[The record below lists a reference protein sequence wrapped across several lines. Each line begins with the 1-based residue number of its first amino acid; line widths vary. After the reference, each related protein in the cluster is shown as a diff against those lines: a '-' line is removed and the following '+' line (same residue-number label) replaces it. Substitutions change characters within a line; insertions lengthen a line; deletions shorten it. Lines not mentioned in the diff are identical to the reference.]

1 MRAGAARLRRFQGRA
16 FAVVPGRQ
24 VRRLGPRWP
33 RQGALC
39 DCGRDRHRIDA
50 EADARRDGGHGGRE
64 HAGDRVRSG
73 RAWRPAQRRRARRQ
87 GGASVGGVDLSVPV
101 TGAASV
107 DDADAVIA
115 LWRACGL
122 TRPWNDPA
130 SDYALAMA
138 TATSTV
144 LVARDGN
151 AIAAS
156 VMVGFD
162 GHRGWVY
169 YLAVAPERQREGLG
183 RTMMTAAEGWLRE
196 RGVPKIQ
203 LMVRE
208 DNDAALGF
216 YAALGLER
224 QKVVTLGRFLGKED
238 E

>member
-1 MRAGAARLRRFQGRA
+1 M
-16 FAVVPGRQ
+16 
-24 VRRLGPRWP
+24 
-33 RQGALC
+33 
-39 DCGRDRHRIDA
+39 
-50 EADARRDGGHGGRE
+50 
-64 HAGDRVRSG
+64 
-73 RAWRPAQRRRARRQ
+73 
-87 GGASVGGVDLSVPV
+87 GGVDLSVPV

>member
-1 MRAGAARLRRFQGRA
+1 M
-16 FAVVPGRQ
+16 
-24 VRRLGPRWP
+24 
-33 RQGALC
+33 
-39 DCGRDRHRIDA
+39 
-50 EADARRDGGHGGRE
+50 
-64 HAGDRVRSG
+64 
-73 RAWRPAQRRRARRQ
+73 
-87 GGASVGGVDLSVPV
+87 SVPV

>member
-1 MRAGAARLRRFQGRA
+1 
-16 FAVVPGRQ
+16 
-24 VRRLGPRWP
+24 
-33 RQGALC
+33 
-39 DCGRDRHRIDA
+39 
-50 EADARRDGGHGGRE
+50 
-64 HAGDRVRSG
+64 
-73 RAWRPAQRRRARRQ
+73 
-87 GGASVGGVDLSVPV
+87 V
-101 TGAASV
+101 TGAASF

-115 LWRACGL
+115 LWLACGL

-144 LVARDGN
+144 LVARDGD